1 MRRTAPSFSDELM
14 ELRGV
19 IRLPLALR
27 DAAGIL
33 KGGLRLLCPGE
44 VLQDFHVARQHRVPR
59 EIIAFAQNLAQPPEA
74 RLNEAKDRSVEA
86 PRMRQSALG
95 IIGRQRISPAGGL
108 VGGRS
113 LRALLFFEL
122 RRQSGKS
129 LRFCARRIEQT
140 EQIPFSQGPDAR
152 GESEQR

>member
-1 MRRTAPSFSDELM
+1 MHPPRTPHCFLLILLPPPSSTLFPYTTLFRS
-14 ELRGV
+14 
-19 IRLPLALR
+19 
-27 DAAGIL
+27 
-33 KGGLRLLCPGE
+33 GE

-122 RRQSGKS
+122 RRQ
-129 LRFCARRIEQT
+129 
-140 EQIPFSQGPDAR
+140 
-152 GESEQR
+152 